1 MGLETQE
8 SHYKCNDVKETM
20 EVQKKQ
26 TSDVTGVRREPESS
40 PMLWEQGA
48 ILKELTHATG
58 NDTKSSACGDSKA
71 NPWTEWLP
79 LQRGQSLFSHG
90 LSIFTTRPTR
100 ITESDLL

>member
-8 SHYKCNDVKETM
+8 SRYKCNEVKVMM

-26 TSDVTGVRREPESS
+26 TSDFAGVRREPEST

-48 ILKELTHATG
+48 ILKELTG